1 MASAG
6 DPRDGGQAV
15 SGTRLLIDAYGAGGF
30 RVAGT
35 RFEGS
40 ILVAAARVMPWPVAE
55 LAAATPT
62 SLDGMFAAD
71 TDIELLLLGCGLGG
85 AMPPAGLQAAL
96 AARRVRIEAMSTG
109 AACRTFNVLTAEKR
123 PVAAALLAV

>member
-1 MASAG
+1 
-6 DPRDGGQAV
+6 
-15 SGTRLLIDAYGAGGF
+15 
-30 RVAGT
+30 
-35 RFEGS
+35 
-40 ILVAAARVMPWPVAE
+40 MPWPVAE
-55 LAAATPT
+55 LAAATPA
-62 SLDGMFAAD
+62 SLDGLFAAD